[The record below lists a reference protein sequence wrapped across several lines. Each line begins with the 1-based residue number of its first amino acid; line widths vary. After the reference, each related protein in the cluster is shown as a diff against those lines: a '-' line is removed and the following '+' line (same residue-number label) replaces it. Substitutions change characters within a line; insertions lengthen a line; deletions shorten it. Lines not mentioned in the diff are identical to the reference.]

1 MGRFAGENMNP
12 PPLPTMTVRVRGPA
26 EVVGVTPP
34 GVVVVVTETQ
44 LPAPHA
50 SQQLGTFPTHIEP
63 PFGGVHAVALD
74 FTEHVLLPLAVV
86 RQHVTK
92 PDRPQVDCLAQWTTS
107 PRQDFGRLPPFA
119 AAFATPAT
127 HWTYDL

>member
-1 MGRFAGENMNP
+1 MVRFAGENVNP

-26 EVVGVTPP
+26 KVVGVTPP

-74 FTEHVLLPLAVV
+74 FTEHVFFPLAVV
-86 RQHVTK
+86 RQQVTK
-92 PDRPQVDCLAQWTTS
+92 PDRPQVDCLAQRTTAA
-107 PRQDFGRLPPFA
+107 RQDFGRVPPFA
-119 AAFATPAT
+119 AVFATRAT
-127 HWTYDL
+127 HWT